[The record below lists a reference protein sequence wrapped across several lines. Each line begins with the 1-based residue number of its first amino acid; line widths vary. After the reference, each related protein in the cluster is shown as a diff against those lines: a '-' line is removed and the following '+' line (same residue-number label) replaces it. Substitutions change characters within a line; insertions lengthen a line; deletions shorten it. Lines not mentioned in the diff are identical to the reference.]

1 MDVQLPPTR
10 LQTQGVQARERD
22 VEQTERT
29 SRTETR
35 RTETSR
41 NELVPPARSV
51 RAPPVRFDNAR

>member
-22 VEQTERT
+22 VDQTERT
-29 SRTETR
+29 S

-41 NELVPPARSV
+41 NELVPSARSGRGRPRTTGAV
-51 RAPPVRFDNAR
+51 L